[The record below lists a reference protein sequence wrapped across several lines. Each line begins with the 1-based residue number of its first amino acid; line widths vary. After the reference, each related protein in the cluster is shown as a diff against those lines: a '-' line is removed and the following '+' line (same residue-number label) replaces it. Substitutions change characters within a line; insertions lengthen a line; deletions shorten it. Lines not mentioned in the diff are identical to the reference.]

1 MPTTGERHALLF
13 LAAVALIGA
22 GARTFSTQQLARQV
36 DAGERVTEGSASRE
50 TRKRP
55 DDIGAR
61 ALESQ
66 IAAVDSARAA
76 RANRPAKRSR
86 AKAANADAPRSDAS
100 ATPIRNPKAPL
111 VVDINHAS
119 AAELERLP
127 RVGPALA
134 LRIIAWREAHG
145 PFRSVED
152 LRHVRGIG
160 PATAALLAPSVT
172 F

>member
-22 GARTFSTQQLARQV
+22 GARTFSTSRLARQV
-36 DAGERVTEGSASRE
+36 DASEQLAGGKTDGDV
-50 TRKRP
+50 
-55 DDIGAR
+55 GAR
-61 ALESQ
+61 ALTSQ

-86 AKAANADAPRSDAS
+86 AKAARADTAGSDAS
-100 ATPIRNPKAPL
+100 AAPVRDPKPPV

-145 PFRSVED
+145 PFRSLED

>member
-22 GARTFSTQQLARQV
+22 GARTFHTTQLARQV
-36 DAGERVTEGSASRE
+36 DSAEQLVSGRSD
-50 TRKRP
+50 P
-55 DDIGAR
+55 DVGAR
-61 ALESQ
+61 ALTSQ

-86 AKAANADAPRSDAS
+86 AKATKADTPGSDAT
-100 ATPIRNPKAPL
+100 AEPIRNPRAPV

-145 PFRSVED
+145 PFRTLED

>member
-22 GARTFSTQQLARQV
+22 GARTFSTTQLARQV
-36 DAGERVTEGSASRE
+36 DAAEQLAGGKNEDVGASAL
-50 TRKRP
+50 T
-55 DDIGAR
+55 
-61 ALESQ
+61 SQ

-86 AKAANADAPRSDAS
+86 SKAASADAEG
-100 ATPIRNPKAPL
+100 ATTTAAPIRNPKAP
-111 VVDINHAS
+111 VVVNINHAS

-134 LRIIAWREAHG
+134 LRIIAWREANG
-145 PFRSVED
+145 AFRSVED

-160 PATAALLAPSVT
+160 PTTAALLATSVT